1 MHASTMRFPT
11 NNPREPAH
19 NRIHTR
25 DSRTRLSTANHPAP
39 DNTPGTGD
47 QGCGGHSA
55 GETPGPIPNPEAKT
69 RSADGTA
76 PGRVWESR
84 TPPHHHQGHRPRR
97 PRRGPDPHHSTT
109 STTEQHDSRRLSDAD
124 HPPPKGRVTGL
135 RRPQRG

>member
-76 PGRVWESR
+76 PGRGWEGR
-84 TPPHHHQGHRPRR
+84 TPPHHTTGTGPANDGGARTPLTTPQPRP
-97 PRRGPDPHHSTT
+97 PR
-109 STTEQHDSRRLSDAD
+109 
-124 HPPPKGRVTGL
+124 
-135 RRPQRG
+135 QRTRQPAPYAGCCAG